1 MAYSILFKPS
11 AAKAFEQL
19 DSTIRKRIR
28 ARIDALADNPFPA
41 GVRKISGEENAYR
54 IRVGDYRIIYD
65 VLHKKLIVLIL
76 RIGHRREVY
85 R

>member
-1 MAYSILFKPS
+1 MPYSIVFKPS
-11 AAKAFEQL
+11 AWKTLEHL
-19 DSTIRKRIR
+19 ESTTRKRVFG
-28 ARIDALADNPFPA
+28 RIEALATTPFPP

-54 IRVGDYRIIYD
+54 IRVGDYRVVYD
-65 VLHKKLIVLIL
+65 VLHKKVIVLIL